1 MKYGAKLGELDANLL
16 LLNIVLYANA
26 VRSLYRTRLIQY
38 LAVSA
43 LIGALLAVLAA
54 PVVAVTGAVMRN
66 VIEEFQELP
75 AALTTPPL
83 PERTRIVAS
92 DGTLVASIFDE
103 NRVEVP
109 LQAVSPLMQQA
120 MVAIEDSR
128 YFYHNGFDLRGLIR
142 AFFANAAAGEVVQGG
157 STITQQLVE
166 NTLLQAATTPEEV
179 KAARAQSVLGKI
191 QEIQYAL
198 QLERSLNKQQIL
210 ERYLNVSYFGAGA
223 YGIESAARR
232 YFSKSANE
240 LNANESAIIAGI
252 VQSPSANDPIAYP
265 TRNQA
270 RRNVV
275 LDRMVDLDFI
285 SRADANNYKSLSV
298 ADSLNPSPL
307 ANGCV
312 SSYAPYFCDYVL
324 TEIRNSPAYGV
335 TLDDREAFLRQ
346 TGLTITTT
354 LRPETQRSAQVAVD
368 TTIPRDDESKKAI
381 SIVMV
386 EPATGGIIAMAQNR
400 LWGIEGDGYTTYNY
414 AVGRANNG
422 TVGMQAGST
431 FKAFTLAA
439 AFQQRISPS
448 LVISARS
455 PKTFNFEDC
464 YSGEPLEPYKVRN
477 STRSGKFTMAQ
488 ATAYSVNTYFVRLA
502 QLVTACEI
510 GDVAEAMGVR
520 TGTDGPVERVPSLTL
535 GTINVTPLT
544 MASSYGV
551 FANKGIYCP
560 ATAIRRITD
569 RSGKILSVPAARCN
583 QAMER
588 QVADGVTDMLTR
600 VVDGDIEGRTG
611 GRMSLGRP
619 AAGKT
624 GTTNE
629 NSSVWFVGYTP
640 DVAAAVWVGDPRGG
654 FKYPLKDITI
664 NGKYYK
670 QVYGST
676 MAGPIWKTAMLTAHE
691 NLRKRGFKL
700 NPWYEPT
707 EVLLFPGQS
716 TEVDL
721 DIDNSNELP
730 EGLD

>member
-1 MKYGAKLGELDANLL
+1 VGGEFAANLYTRKH
-16 LLNIVLYANA
+16 VAYAYA
-26 VRSLYRTRLIQY
+26 MRSTFLSRFVQFVAIAT
-38 LAVSA
+38 
-43 LIGALLAVLAA
+43 LIGALTAVAAA
-54 PVVAVTGAVMRN
+54 PVVALSGAALRN
-66 VIEEFQELP
+66 VIVEFQNLP

-83 PERTRIVAS
+83 PERTRILAN

-103 NRVEVP
+103 NRVEIP

-120 MVAIEDSR
+120 MIAVEDSR
-128 YFYHNGFDLRGLIR
+128 FFEHSGFDLRGLVR
-142 AFFANAAAGEVVQGG
+142 AFFANATAGEVKQGG

-166 NTLLQAATTPEEV
+166 NTLLQTATTPEEV
-179 KAARAQSVLGKI
+179 QAARAQSVLGKI

-198 QLERSLNKQQIL
+198 QLERTLTKQQIL

-232 YFSKSANE
+232 YFSKSAAE

-265 TRNQA
+265 ERNEA

-275 LDRMVDLDFI
+275 LERMVDLGFL
-285 SRADANNYKSLSV
+285 SRADANKYKALSV
-298 ADSLNPSPL
+298 AQSLDSSELS
-307 ANGCV
+307 NGCV
-312 SSYAPYFCDYVL
+312 SSYAPFFCDYVL
-324 TEIRNSPAYGV
+324 TEIRNTPAYGA

-346 TGLTITTT
+346 TGLTIQTT
-354 LRPETQRSAQVAVD
+354 LRPDVQRSAQAAVD

-386 EPATGGIIAMAQNR
+386 EPASGGIIAMAQNR
-400 LWGIEGDGYTTYNY
+400 LWGTEGDGYTTYNY
-414 AVGRANNG
+414 AVGRENNG

-431 FKAFTLAA
+431 FKAYTLAA
-439 AFQQRISPS
+439 AKRISPS

-455 PKTFNFEDC
+455 PKTFNFTDC
-464 YSGEPLEPYKVRN
+464 LSGEPLEPYTVRN
-477 STRSGKFTMAQ
+477 STRSGRFTMAQ
-488 ATAYSVNTYFVRLA
+488 ATAYSVNTYFV
-502 QLVTACEI
+502 QLSQMVTPCAI
-510 GDVAEAMGVR
+510 GDIAEAMGVR
-520 TGTDGPVERVPSLTL
+520 TGSGGPVERVSSLTL
-535 GTINVTPLT
+535 GVINVTPLT

-560 ATAIRRITD
+560 PTAIAKITD
-569 RSGKILSVPAARCN
+569 RTGQIVSVPATRCSK
-583 QAMER
+583 AMEP

-600 VVDGDIEGRTG
+600 VVDGGIDGRTG
-611 GRMSLGRP
+611 ARMSLGRP

-654 FKYPLKDITI
+654 FKYPLQDITI
-664 NGKYYK
+664 NGKYYR

-676 MAGPIWKTAMLTAHE
+676 MAGPIWKTAMLTAHQGKPKRSF
-691 NLRKRGFKL
+691 NLET
-700 NPWYEPT
+700 WYDPL
-707 EVLLFPGQS
+707 EVLLFPGES
-716 TEVDL
+716 TVIEPAPNVEDE
-721 DIDNSNELP
+721 IP

>member
-1 MKYGAKLGELDANLL
+1 
-16 LLNIVLYANA
+16 
-26 VRSLYRTRLIQY
+26 
-38 LAVSA
+38 
-43 LIGALLAVLAA
+43 
-54 PVVAVTGAVMRN
+54 
-66 VIEEFQELP
+66 
-75 AALTTPPL
+75 
-83 PERTRIVAS
+83 
-92 DGTLVASIFDE
+92 
-103 NRVEVP
+103 
-109 LQAVSPLMQQA
+109 
-120 MVAIEDSR
+120 
-128 YFYHNGFDLRGLIR
+128 
-142 AFFANAAAGEVVQGG
+142 VQGG

-166 NTLLQAATTPEEV
+166 NTLLQIATTPEEV
-179 KAARAQSVLGKI
+179 KAARAQSILGKI
-191 QEIQYAL
+191 QEIQFAL
-198 QLERSLNKQQIL
+198 QLERSLSKQQIL

-265 TRNQA
+265 ARNEA
-270 RRNVV
+270 RRNVI
-275 LDRMVDLDFI
+275 LDRMVDLGFI
-285 SRADANNYKSLSV
+285 ARADARKYQAISV
-298 ADSLNPSPL
+298 ADSLDPSQL

-324 TEIRNSPAYGV
+324 TEIRNSPAYGA

-354 LRPETQRSAQVAVD
+354 LRPEVQRSAQVAVD

-386 EPATGGIIAMAQNR
+386 EPTTGGIIAMAQNR
-400 LWGIEGDGYTTYNY
+400 LWGVEGDGYTTYNY
-414 AVGRANNG
+414 AAPRANNG

-439 AFQQRISPS
+439 AFQQRISPK
-448 LVISARS
+448 LVINARS
-455 PKTFNFEDC
+455 PKKFDFIDC
-464 YSGEPLEPYKVRN
+464 LSGLPLETYEVRN
-477 STRSGKFTMAQ
+477 STRSGRFTMAQ

-502 QLVTACEI
+502 QLVTPCAI
-510 GDVAEAMGVR
+510 GDIAENMGVR
-520 TGTDGPVERVPSLTL
+520 TGSGGLVERVPSLTL

-560 ATAIRRITD
+560 PTAIAKITD
-569 RSGKILSVPAARCN
+569 RTGQVSSVPAARCS
-583 QAMER
+583 QAMDA

-600 VVDGDIEGRTG
+600 VVDGAIEGRTG
-611 GRMSLGRP
+611 ARMSLGRP

-640 DVAAAVWVGDPRGG
+640 DVSAAVWVGDPRGG
-654 FKYPLKDITI
+654 FKYPLKNITI
-664 NGKYYK
+664 NGTYYR

-691 NLRKRGFKL
+691 NLKKRNFKL
-700 NPWYEPT
+700 KPWYEPE
-707 EVLLFPGQS
+707 EVLLSPGANS
-716 TEVDL
+716 ISDTEVEAEPPENL
-721 DIDNSNELP
+721 D
-730 EGLD
+730 

>member
-1 MKYGAKLGELDANLL
+1 
-16 LLNIVLYANA
+16 
-26 VRSLYRTRLIQY
+26 
-38 LAVSA
+38 
-43 LIGALLAVLAA
+43 
-54 PVVAVTGAVMRN
+54 
-66 VIEEFQELP
+66 
-75 AALTTPPL
+75 
-83 PERTRIVAS
+83 
-92 DGTLVASIFDE
+92 
-103 NRVEVP
+103 
-109 LQAVSPLMQQA
+109 
-120 MVAIEDSR
+120 
-128 YFYHNGFDLRGLIR
+128 
-142 AFFANAAAGEVVQGG
+142 
-157 STITQQLVE
+157 
-166 NTLLQAATTPEEV
+166 
-179 KAARAQSVLGKI
+179 
-191 QEIQYAL
+191 
-198 QLERSLNKQQIL
+198 
-210 ERYLNVSYFGAGA
+210 
-223 YGIESAARR
+223 
-232 YFSKSANE
+232 
-240 LNANESAIIAGI
+240 
-252 VQSPSANDPIAYP
+252 
-265 TRNQA
+265 
-270 RRNVV
+270 
-275 LDRMVDLDFI
+275 
-285 SRADANNYKSLSV
+285 
-298 ADSLNPSPL
+298 
-307 ANGCV
+307 
-312 SSYAPYFCDYVL
+312 
-324 TEIRNSPAYGV
+324 
-335 TLDDREAFLRQ
+335 
-346 TGLTITTT
+346 
-354 LRPETQRSAQVAVD
+354 
-368 TTIPRDDESKKAI
+368 
-381 SIVMV
+381 
-386 EPATGGIIAMAQNR
+386 
-400 LWGIEGDGYTTYNY
+400 
-414 AVGRANNG
+414 
-422 TVGMQAGST
+422 MQAGST

-464 YSGEPLEPYKVRN
+464 YSGEPLEPYEVRN

-502 QLVTACEI
+502 QLVTACKI

-520 TGTDGPVERVPSLTL
+520 TGTDCLVERVPSLTL

-560 ATAIRRITD
+560 ATAIRKITD
-569 RSGKILSVPAARCN
+569 RSGKILSVPAASCN

-640 DVAAAVWVGDPRGG
+640 DVAAAVWVCDPRGG

-664 NGKYYK
+664 NGKYYE

>member
-1 MKYGAKLGELDANLL
+1 VGGEFAANLYTRKH
-16 LLNIVLYANA
+16 VAYAYA
-26 VRSLYRTRLIQY
+26 MRSTFLSRFVQFVAIAT
-38 LAVSA
+38 
-43 LIGALLAVLAA
+43 LIGALTAVAAA
-54 PVVAVTGAVMRN
+54 PVVALSGAALRN
-66 VIEEFQELP
+66 VIVEFQNLP

-83 PERTRIVAS
+83 PERTRILAN

-103 NRVEVP
+103 NRVEIP

-120 MVAIEDSR
+120 MIAVEDSR
-128 YFYHNGFDLRGLIR
+128 FFEHSGFDLRGLVR
-142 AFFANAAAGEVVQGG
+142 AFFANATAGEVVQGG

-166 NTLLQAATTPEEV
+166 NTLLQTATTPEEV
-179 KAARAQSVLGKI
+179 QAARAQSVLGKI

-198 QLERSLNKQQIL
+198 QLERTLTKQQIL

-232 YFSKSANE
+232 YFSKSAAE

-265 TRNQA
+265 ERNEA

-275 LDRMVDLDFI
+275 LERMVDLGFL
-285 SRADANNYKSLSV
+285 SRADANKYKALSV
-298 ADSLNPSPL
+298 AQSLDSSELS
-307 ANGCV
+307 NGCV
-312 SSYAPYFCDYVL
+312 SSYAPFFCDYVL
-324 TEIRNSPAYGV
+324 TEIRNTPAYGA

-346 TGLTITTT
+346 TGLTIQTT
-354 LRPETQRSAQVAVD
+354 LRPDVQRSAQAAVD

-386 EPATGGIIAMAQNR
+386 EPASGGIIAMAQNR
-400 LWGIEGDGYTTYNY
+400 LWGTEGDGYTTYNY
-414 AVGRANNG
+414 AVGRENNG

-431 FKAFTLAA
+431 FKAYTLAA
-439 AFQQRISPS
+439 AFNQRISPS

-455 PKTFNFEDC
+455 PKTFNFTDC
-464 YSGEPLEPYKVRN
+464 LSGEPLEPYTVRN
-477 STRSGKFTMAQ
+477 STRSGRFTMAQ
-488 ATAYSVNTYFVRLA
+488 ATAYSVNTYFV
-502 QLVTACEI
+502 QLSQMVTPCAI
-510 GDVAEAMGVR
+510 GDIAEAMGVR
-520 TGTDGPVERVPSLTL
+520 TGSGGPVERVSSLTL
-535 GTINVTPLT
+535 GVINVTPLT

-560 ATAIRRITD
+560 PTAIAKITD
-569 RSGKILSVPAARCN
+569 RTGQIVSVPATRCSK
-583 QAMER
+583 AMEP

-600 VVDGDIEGRTG
+600 VVDGGIDGRTG
-611 GRMSLGRP
+611 ARMSLGRP

-654 FKYPLKDITI
+654 FKYPLQDITI
-664 NGKYYK
+664 NGKYYR

-676 MAGPIWKTAMLTAHE
+676 MAGPIWKTAMLTAHQGKPKRSF
-691 NLRKRGFKL
+691 NLET
-700 NPWYEPT
+700 WYDPL
-707 EVLLFPGQS
+707 EVLLFPGES
-716 TEVDL
+716 TVIEPAPSVEDE
-721 DIDNSNELP
+721 IP

>member
-1 MKYGAKLGELDANLL
+1 M
-16 LLNIVLYANA
+16 
-26 VRSLYRTRLIQY
+26 RSGFRSRLIQY
-38 LAVSA
+38 LAIST
-43 LIGALLAVLAA
+43 LIGAMVALAAA
-54 PVVAVTGAVMRN
+54 PVVAVTGAVLRN
-66 VIEEFQELP
+66 AITEFQNLP

-92 DGTLVASIFDE
+92 DGTLVGSIFDE

-120 MVAIEDSR
+120 MIAIEDSR
-128 YFYHNGFDLRGLIR
+128 FFLHNGFDLRGLIR

-166 NTLLQAATTPEEV
+166 NTLLQVATTPEEV

-198 QLERSLNKQQIL
+198 QLERTLSKQQIL

-232 YFSKSANE
+232 YFSKSATE

-252 VQSPSANDPIAYP
+252 VQSPSANDPLAYP
-265 TRNQA
+265 DRNEA

-275 LDRMVDLDFI
+275 LDRMVDLGFL
-285 SRADANNYKSLSV
+285 SRDDANTYKDLSV
-298 ADSLNPSPL
+298 ADSLDPSPL

-324 TEIRNSPAYGV
+324 TEIRNNPAYGA

-346 TGLTITTT
+346 TGLTIETT
-354 LRPETQRSAQVAVD
+354 LRPDVQRSAQSAVD

-400 LWGIEGDGYTTYNY
+400 LWGTEGDGYTTYNY
-414 AVGRANNG
+414 GVGRANNG

-431 FKAFTLAA
+431 FKAYTLAA
-439 AFQQRISPS
+439 AFKQGISPS
-448 LVISARS
+448 LVINARN
-455 PKTFNFEDC
+455 PKTFNFVDC
-464 YSGEPLEPYKVRN
+464 LSGEPMEPYIVRN
-477 STRSGKFTMAQ
+477 STRSGRFTMAQ
-488 ATAYSVNTYFVRLA
+488 ATAYSVNTYFVKLA
-502 QLVTACEI
+502 QQVTPCAI
-510 GDVAEAMGVR
+510 GDIAEDMGVR
-520 TGTDGPVERVPSLTL
+520 TGSGDLVERVPSLTL
-535 GTINVTPLT
+535 GVINVTPLT

-560 ATAIRRITD
+560 PTAINKITD
-569 RSGKILSVPAARCN
+569 RTGKILSVPAARCS
-583 QAMER
+583 QAMEPA
-588 QVADGVTDMLTR
+588 VADGVTDMLTR
-600 VVDGDIEGRTG
+600 VIDGAIEGRTG
-611 GRMSLGRP
+611 ARMSLGRP

-640 DVAAAVWVGDPRGG
+640 DVSAAVWVGDPRGG
-654 FKYPLKDITI
+654 FKYPLQDITI
-664 NGKYYK
+664 NGKYYR

-676 MAGPIWKTAMLTAHE
+676 MAGPIWKTAMETAHQ
-691 NLRKRGFKL
+691 NIPRRGFKL
-700 NPWYEPT
+700 KPNYDPA
-707 EVLLFPGQS
+707 EVLLFPGAGSVIDGES
-716 TEVDL
+716 TIED
-721 DIDNSNELP
+721 ELP
-730 EGLD
+730 EGID